1 MKLKI
6 SRRDFLSKTALATL
20 AIPILGS
27 SVLSCNS
34 KSEKTNKKNSGELKK
49 LKILILGGTSF
60 LGPHQVNY
68 AVSRGHEVS
77 IFTRGKTK
85 PKLFAEAFEKVEH
98 LIGDRKN
105 DLTALENRAWDVVI
119 DNSGREVKWTEDTAN
134 LLKDKCGMYIY
145 TSSTGVYYPYLT
157 GNLGADTNVAL
168 EVPEGLTEDEQYEM
182 EYGVM
187 KANSERAAQA
197 AFGKDRTTVIRPT
210 YMIGPGD
217 KTNRFLHW
225 PIRLKQGGEVLVP
238 GKQNDLV
245 QYIDIRDVAEWFIHL
260 AEQKQA
266 GVFNAAGP
274 AETQT
279 IKEFVTKS
287 SEFFENPSSFV
298 FADDY
303 DFLIKNNVFYQ
314 IPWVMA
320 DEKHYGSAR
329 VEIKSSIKNGLTY
342 RPLKNTVIDTLD
354 WFSSDAFD
362 NDRRL
367 DYLQNENSLLN
378 REQNLLKLWK
388 VHLQN

>member
-1 MKLKI
+1 MKLKN

-20 AIPILGS
+20 AIPLLGS
-27 SVLSCNS
+27 SMLSCNS
-34 KSEKTNKKNSGELKK
+34 KPEKTKETNTDQSKK

-68 AVSRGHEVS
+68 GISRGHEVS

-85 PKLFAEAFEKVEH
+85 PKLFTEAFEKVEH
-98 LIGDRKN
+98 LIGDREN
-105 DLTALENRAWDVVI
+105 NLSALENRAWDVVI
-119 DNSGREVKWTEDTAN
+119 DNSGRKVKWTKDTAN
-134 LLKDKCGMYIY
+134 LLKDKCGMYMY

-157 GNLGADTNVAL
+157 GNLGANTNVAL

-187 KANSERAAQA
+187 KANSERAAQM
-197 AFGKDRTTVIRPT
+197 AFGEERTTVIRPT

-217 KTNRFLHW
+217 RTNRFLHW
-225 PIRLKQGGEVLVP
+225 PIRLQQGGETLVP
-238 GKQNDLV
+238 GKQDDLV

-260 AEQKQA
+260 AEQKQD

-274 AETQT
+274 AEELT

-287 SEFFENPSSFV
+287 SESFENPSSFV

-303 DFLIKNNVFYQ
+303 DFLMKNNVFFQ

-342 RPLKNTVIDTLD
+342 RPLKDTVTDTLN
-354 WFSSDAFD
+354 WFNSDMFY

-367 DYLQNENSLLN
+367 AYLQNENSLLN

-388 VHLQN
+388 AHLQN

>member
-1 MKLKI
+1 M
-6 SRRDFLSKTALATL
+6 
-20 AIPILGS
+20 
-27 SVLSCNS
+27 
-34 KSEKTNKKNSGELKK
+34 
-49 LKILILGGTSF
+49 
-60 LGPHQVNY
+60 
-68 AVSRGHEVS
+68 
-77 IFTRGKTK
+77 
-85 PKLFAEAFEKVEH
+85 
-98 LIGDRKN
+98 
-105 DLTALENRAWDVVI
+105 
-119 DNSGREVKWTEDTAN
+119 
-134 LLKDKCGMYIY
+134 
-145 TSSTGVYYPYLT
+145 
-157 GNLGADTNVAL
+157 AL

-182 EYGVM
+182 DYGVM

-217 KTNRFLHW
+217 RTNRFLHW

-238 GKQNDLV
+238 GKQDDLV
-245 QYIDIRDVAEWFIHL
+245 QYIDIRDVAEWFIQL

-342 RPLKNTVIDTLD
+342 RPLKDTVIDTLN
-354 WFSSDAFD
+354 WFNSDAFD

-378 REQNLLKLWK
+378 REQNLLKLWSDFK
-388 VHLQN
+388 KN